1 MKHFRG
7 VHEEEIHRFFHVPP
21 KEFSR
26 NIERKKLGIA
36 LGATLY
42 IPGSMPNITTKLTNI
57 HLKNLT
63 NTIICLEDSI
73 ADFELIEAENNV
85 IHELR
90 LIDQGFEKGVNLEQ
104 ELPLLFLRIRNVE
117 QLQKLAEQLG
127 HTIGLFTGIVFPKC
141 TAANAE
147 RFLAC
152 LRTIN
157 LHYSTNLYA
166 LPILETK
173 EIIYSE
179 TREQE
184 LQHLYKLFKQFE
196 DTILTIRVGA
206 TDFTSLFSLRRP
218 GDRTVYDIKLIA
230 DCLTSILNTF
240 MRQEDNFVI
249 SGPVYDYFRPT
260 NHIESTHTF
269 TDFEAILWNEVQLD
283 VVNGFSGKTCIHPSQ
298 IEIVNV
304 AYIVPKEIY
313 DDACLIVDNKHETNG
328 VLRSSARN
336 KMNEVKP
343 HYNWALKILI
353 QAEIY
358 GVLKEN
364 VTSLDFLQ
372 HIKNVQFTRRLEI
385 NN

>member
-1 MKHFRG
+1 MKHFRS
-7 VHEEEIHRFFHVPP
+7 VHEEEIHHFFHVPP

-26 NIERKKLGIA
+26 NLERKKLGIA

-42 IPGSMPNITTKLTNI
+42 IPGSMPNISLKLTND

-73 ADFELIEAENNV
+73 ADSELIEAENNV

-90 LIDQGFEKGVNLEQ
+90 LIEQAFENDSTTEL
-104 ELPLLFLRIRNVE
+104 ELPLLFLRIRDIE

-127 HTIGLFTGIVFPKC
+127 STIRLFTGIVFPKC

-147 RFLAC
+147 IFLAC
-152 LRTIN
+152 LQMIN
-157 LHYSTNLYA
+157 LHYSTHLYA

-173 EIIYSE
+173 EIIYTE

-184 LQHLYKLFKQFE
+184 LDNLYKLFKRFE
-196 DTILTIRVGA
+196 DIILKIRVGA

-218 GDRTVYDIKLIA
+218 GNLTVYDIKLIA
-230 DCLTSILNTF
+230 DCLTAILNKFT
-240 MRQEDNFVI
+240 RYEDNFVI
-249 SGPVYDYFRPT
+249 SGPVYDYFKPQ
-260 NHIESTHTF
+260 NHMNSTKTLS
-269 TDFEAILWNEVQLD
+269 DFEAVLWKEVQLD
-283 VVNGFSGKTCIHPSQ
+283 VVNGFSGKTCVHPSQ
-298 IEIVNV
+298 IEIVNT
-304 AYIVPKEIY
+304 AYIVTKEIY
-313 DDACLIVDNKHETNG
+313 DDARLIVGNKQGTNG

-372 HIKNVQFTRRLEI
+372 HIKNV
-385 NN
+385 

>member
-7 VHEEEIHRFFHVPP
+7 VHEEVISHFFHVPP

-26 NIERKKLGIA
+26 DLEKKKLGIA

-42 IPGSMPNITTKLTNI
+42 IPGSMPNITSKLTND

-63 NTIICLEDSI
+63 NAIICLEDSI
-73 ADFELIEAENNV
+73 ADSELIEAENNV
-85 IHELR
+85 VHELR
-90 LIDQGFEKGVNLEQ
+90 LIEQAFEKGVTTKH
-104 ELPLLFLRIRNVE
+104 ELPLLFLRIRNIE

-127 HTIGLFTGIVFPKC
+127 STIHLFTGIVFPKC
-141 TAANAE
+141 TNFNAKS
-147 RFLAC
+147 FLAC
-152 LRTIN
+152 LQKIN
-157 LHYSTNLYA
+157 LENSSHLYA

-173 EIIYSE
+173 EIIYTE
-179 TREQE
+179 FREQE
-184 LQHLYKLFKQFE
+184 LTHLYKLFKQFE
-196 DTILTIRVGA
+196 DIILTIRVGA

-218 GDRTVYDIKLIA
+218 GNRTVYDIKLIS
-230 DCLTSILNTF
+230 DCLTAVLNQFT
-240 MRQEDNFVI
+240 RQEDNFVI
-249 SGPVYDYFRPT
+249 SGPVYDYFKIQNDMDLT
-260 NHIESTHTF
+260 NNLS
-269 TDFEAILWNEVQLD
+269 DFEVVLWNEVQLD
-283 VVNGFSGKTCIHPSQ
+283 VANGFSGKTCIHPSQ
-298 IEIVNV
+298 IEIVNA

-313 DDACLIVDNKHETNG
+313 DDACLIVGNKQETNG

-372 HIKNVQFTRRLEI
+372 HIKNV
-385 NN
+385 

>member
-7 VHEEEIHRFFHVPP
+7 VHEEDLHHFFHVPP
-21 KEFSR
+21 REFSR
-26 NIERKKLGIA
+26 NIDREKLGIA

-42 IPGSMPNITTKLTNI
+42 IPGSMPNITTKLTNH

-63 NTIICLEDSI
+63 NAIICLEDSI

-85 IHELR
+85 IHTLR
-90 LIDQGFEKGVNLEQ
+90 LIDQGFKIGDIAEHD
-104 ELPLLFLRIRNVE
+104 LPLLFLRIRNVE
-117 QLQKLAEQLG
+117 QLQKLVEQLG

-141 TAANAE
+141 TASNAE
-147 RFLAC
+147 SFLSC
-152 LRTIN
+152 LQTIN
-157 LHYSTNLYA
+157 LHYSTSLYA

-173 EIIYSE
+173 EIIYAE

-184 LQHLYKLFKQFE
+184 LAHLYMLFKQFE
-196 DTILTIRVGA
+196 DIILTIRVGA

-218 GDRTVYDIKLIA
+218 GNRTVYDIKLIA
-230 DCLTSILNTF
+230 DCLTAILNKF
-240 MRQEDNFVI
+240 LRQEDHFII
-249 SGPVYDYFRPT
+249 SGPVYDYFNAP
-260 NHIESTHTF
+260 NHYEFSHTL
-269 TDFEAILWNEVQLD
+269 TDFEAILWKEVQLD
-283 VVNGFSGKTCIHPSQ
+283 IDNGFTGKTCIHPSQ
-298 IEIVNV
+298 IEIVNA
-304 AYIVPKEIY
+304 AYIVPKEVY
-313 DDACLIVDNKHETNG
+313 DDAYLIVGSKEATNG

-372 HIKNVQFTRRLEI
+372 HIKNVQSTRRLEI